1 MDISRLS
8 RIEKCN
14 LAIELG
20 ERAAVYLGDN
30 DAIKSQ
36 VADALNLA
44 KKWNETEDAGEL
56 LYDFLDNEEH
66 GFTIYQENEE
76 DEIKINAWN
85 CIIDA
90 IAFVSKMAYLE
101 SGIKYLPEPIEIVD
115 DDIFDHMKKALSL
128 CGEEEREFISKL

>member
-1 MDISRLS
+1 M
-8 RIEKCN
+8 
-14 LAIELG
+14 
-20 ERAAVYLGDN
+20 GDN

-44 KKWNETEDAGEL
+44 KMWNESEDTGEL
-56 LYDFLDNEEH
+56 LYDFLDNDEH

-85 CIIDA
+85 CVIDA

-115 DDIFDHMKKALSL
+115 DDIFDHMENALRL
-128 CGEEEREFISKL
+128 CRNYER

>member
-1 MDISRLS
+1 MNISRLS
-8 RIEKCN
+8 QTEKCN

-20 ERAAVYLGDN
+20 ERAAKYIDD
-30 DAIKSQ
+30 DAIKRLI
-36 VADALNLA
+36 ADAFNIA
-44 KKWNETEDAGEL
+44 KEWNRLEDAGEV

-101 SGIKYLPEPIEIVD
+101 SGVKYLPEPIEIVD
-115 DDIFDHMKKALSL
+115 DDIFDHMINALSL
-128 CGEEEREFISKL
+128 CGDEEREFINKL

>member
-8 RIEKCN
+8 QTEKCN

-20 ERAAVYLGDN
+20 ERAAKYFDN

-44 KKWNETEDAGEL
+44 KMWNESEDAGEL

-85 CIIDA
+85 CVIDA
-90 IAFVSKMAYLE
+90 SAFVSKMAYLE
-101 SGIKYLPEPIEIVD
+101 SGIK
-115 DDIFDHMKKALSL
+115 
-128 CGEEEREFISKL
+128 

>member
-8 RIEKCN
+8 QTEKCN

-20 ERAAVYLGDN
+20 ERAAKYFDN

-36 VADALNLA
+36 VADALDLA
-44 KKWNETEDAGEL
+44 NKWNESEDAGEL

-85 CIIDA
+85 CVIDA

-115 DDIFDHMKKALSL
+115 DDILIIWKML
-128 CGEEEREFISKL
+128 

>member
-8 RIEKCN
+8 QTEKCN

-20 ERAAVYLGDN
+20 ERAAKYFDN

-44 KKWNETEDAGEL
+44 KMWNESEDAGEL

-85 CIIDA
+85 CVIDA
-90 IAFVSKMAYLE
+90 IAFVSKIAYLE

-115 DDIFDHMKKALSL
+115 DDIFARLRMCLL
-128 CGEEEREFISKL
+128 

>member
-8 RIEKCN
+8 QTEKCN

-20 ERAAVYLGDN
+20 ERAAKYFDN

-44 KKWNETEDAGEL
+44 KMWNESEDAGEL

-85 CIIDA
+85 CVIDA
-90 IAFVSKMAYLE
+90 IAFVSKIAYLE

-115 DDIFDHMKKALSL
+115 NDIFARLRMCLL
-128 CGEEEREFISKL
+128 

>member
-1 MDISRLS
+1 MREIYGYIKAQSNRKVQS
-8 RIEKCN
+8 GNRI
-14 LAIELG
+14 G
-20 ERAAVYLGDN
+20 ERAAKYFDN

-44 KKWNETEDAGEL
+44 KMWNESEDTGEL
-56 LYDFLDNEEH
+56 LYDFLDNDEH

-85 CIIDA
+85 CVIDA
-90 IAFVSKMAYLE
+90 IEFVSKIAYLE

-115 DDIFDHMKKALSL
+115 DDIFDHMENALRL
-128 CGEEEREFISKL
+128 CRNYER

>member
-8 RIEKCN
+8 QTEKCN

-20 ERAAVYLGDN
+20 ERAAKYFDN

-36 VADALNLA
+36 VADVLNLA
-44 KKWNETEDAGEL
+44 KMWNESEDAGEL

-76 DEIKINAWN
+76 DENKINAWN
-85 CIIDA
+85 CVIDA
-90 IAFVSKMAYLE
+90 IAFVSKIAYLE

-115 DDIFDHMKKALSL
+115 DDIFARLRMCLL
-128 CGEEEREFISKL
+128 